1 MCRSFGYFSDDFHPS
16 VSSGS
21 LSETPFGIFWPG
33 ASLRIR
39 GAGEYLEVFQLCR
52 SLTLLAAKGAKVQA
66 IDTVYTSLKILT
78 VCGAPLQLV
87 RFVILILSYFFCFV
101 GCILFQL
108 NCLNLNAPL
117 PPPTGPLNRDCKLM
131 MLQPLVALRLS
142 GEGSLQAVSPCCN
155 TLHCVVSFRTYSGCG
170 ETRAIGLGKFHFQ
183 MVP

>member
-66 IDTVYTSLKILT
+66 IDTVYTSLKDLNGLRCPT
-78 VCGAPLQLV
+78 AVGTLCDPN
-87 RFVILILSYFFCFV
+87 FVIFF
-101 GCILFQL
+101 LF
-108 NCLNLNAPL
+108 CW
-117 PPPTGPLNRDCKLM
+117 M
-131 MLQPLVALRLS
+131 HS
-142 GEGSLQAVSPCCN
+142 VS
-155 TLHCVVSFRTYSGCG
+155 T
-170 ETRAIGLGKFHFQ
+170 
-183 MVP
+183 